1 MKMRKQLS
9 KGRKLQGTRSLAK
22 LAKTINARVRSEKKA
37 AAALETTTEQR
48 VPGPSKPKQ
57 TMPYS
62 AHDRILLVGE
72 ANFSFMH
79 ALLVLFQDTPDEE
92 RGGLVGTSLD
102 ALDTLTEKYG
112 EDCLEHIAL
121 CREAGYHVYHKVD
134 AANLSAYK
142 FLRNQRFSKI
152 VFNFP
157 HTGSGI
163 KDKRLNI
170 LKQQALIQAFLE
182 SASSLLDPSHGEIHI
197 TTKTGDP
204 YDLWDIKKIA
214 KKLGLECKTSFK
226 FFPELYPG
234 YKHRRT
240 LGWKEGV
247 SADDNSEILKGG
259 PPRTFCFTLPNQNK
273 LEGKGK
279 GTQSRDAEDSE

>member
-1 MKMRKQLS
+1 MRKQLS

-204 YDLWDIKKIA
+204 YDLYFHHSS
-214 KKLGLECKTSFK
+214 SFSSR
-226 FFPELYPG
+226 FFYINLDG
-234 YKHRRT
+234 T
-240 LGWKEGV
+240 LKRLLKSWGSSARPASSFSQSCIPATNIGV
-247 SADDNSEILKGG
+247 PSDGKRAS
-259 PPRTFCFTLPNQNK
+259 LPMIIPK
-273 LEGKGK
+273 
-279 GTQSRDAEDSE
+279 S